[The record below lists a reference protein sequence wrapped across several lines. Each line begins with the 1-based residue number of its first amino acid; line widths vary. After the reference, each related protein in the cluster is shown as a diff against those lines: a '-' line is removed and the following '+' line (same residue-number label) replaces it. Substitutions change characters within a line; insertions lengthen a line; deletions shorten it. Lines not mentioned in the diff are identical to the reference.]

1 MSYADLSWPAAGRMQ
16 VLPAANEAHLNVMGL
31 TLRSASFSPPPVT
44 PADYLWAPMLAGVI
58 AVIVLVML
66 TGVIGVPCV
75 DGERVKTARLLNRK
89 FWSARFYASAAWTFK
104 DSGATNVA
112 ALGTAIA
119 AVLATGTTL
128 TAILP
133 NVDVN
138 PFIVMNVAC
147 GGIVAAA
154 PLFFAIANVIFSRH
168 YPMAP
173 ADATVT
179 LRAAATLTVPSG
191 ASIAVPGGAAIESAD
206 HEEIRVKAGGTIP
219 VSPGTC
225 VTIGSGTLMGLP
237 SGPAVA
243 IGAGGTLTMNAA
255 TWIAASDLV
264 PAPPPA
270 GHAGHRFRRAPQALQ
285 VPSPADKQV
294 HVADRITVTTGAVAS
309 VVGVADIHLGADTT
323 ILAPGYRGMQLKNAM
338 SITVPSNSNVI
349 AAGMRSLL
357 SAAAVTTFGIATEIG
372 VVAVLAIRYARLTGP
387 AHAAAWVIPAVAGI
401 GLIVYGAT
409 AIRAL
414 ADPTPGSSMGAG
426 SGTSFTL

>member
-1 MSYADLSWPAAGRMQ
+1 MQ
-16 VLPAANEAHLNVMGL
+16 MLPAANEAHVNVMGL
-31 TLRSASFSPPPVT
+31 TLRSGPFSPPLVT

-58 AVIVLVML
+58 AVIVLVIL

-75 DGERVKTARLLNRK
+75 DGETVRTARLLNRK

-104 DSGATNVA
+104 DSGATNVT

-154 PLFFAIANVIFSRH
+154 PLFFAIANIVFSRH

-179 LRAAATLTVPSG
+179 LTADTVLTVPSG

-206 HEEIRVKAGGTIP
+206 HEEVRVKAGGTIP
-219 VSPGTC
+219 VPPGTRI
-225 VTIGSGTLMGLP
+225 TIGSGALMGLP

-243 IGAGGTLTMNAA
+243 IGAGGTLTMSAA

-264 PAPPPA
+264 PGPPPA
-270 GHAGHRFRRAPQALQ
+270 SHAGHRFRRAPQA
-285 VPSPADKQV
+285 PPPADKQV
-294 HVADRITVTTGAVAS
+294 HAADRITVTTGAVTS
-309 VVGVADIHLGADTT
+309 VVGVADIHLGAGAT
-323 ILAPGYRGMQLKNAM
+323 ILAPGHRGMQLKNAM

-357 SAAAVTTFGIATEIG
+357 SAAAFTTFGIATEIG
-372 VVAVLAIRYARLTGP
+372 VVAVLAIRYARLTGL

>member
-1 MSYADLSWPAAGRMQ
+1 MTYADLSWPAAGRMQ
-16 VLPAANEAHLNVMGL
+16 VLPVANEAHLNVVGL
-31 TLRSASFSPPPVT
+31 TLRSAGFSPPPVT

-58 AVIVLVML
+58 AVIVLVL
-66 TGVIGVPCV
+66 LSGLIGVPCV
-75 DGERVKTARLLNRK
+75 DGQAVRTARLFDGK

-104 DSGATNVA
+104 DSGATNVT

-154 PLFFAIANVIFSRH
+154 PLFFAIANIVFSRH

-179 LRAAATLTVPSG
+179 LTADTVLTVPSG

-206 HEEIRVKAGGTIP
+206 HEEVRVKAGGTIP
-219 VSPGTC
+219 VPPGTSI
-225 VTIGSGTLMGLP
+225 TIGSGALMGLP

-243 IGAGGTLTMNAA
+243 IGAGGTLTMSAA

-264 PAPPPA
+264 PGPPPA
-270 GHAGHRFRRAPQALQ
+270 GRAGHRFRRAPQA
-285 VPSPADKQV
+285 PPPADKQV
-294 HVADRITVTTGAVAS
+294 YAADRITVTTGAVTS
-309 VVGVADIHLGADTT
+309 VVGVADIRLGAGTT
-323 ILAPGYRGMQLKNAM
+323 ILAPGQRGMQLKNAM

-357 SAAAVTTFGIATEIG
+357 SAAAFTTFGIATEIG

-387 AHAAAWVIPAVAGI
+387 ALAAAWVIPAVAGI

>member
-1 MSYADLSWPAAGRMQ
+1 MSYADLSWPAAGRLQ
-16 VLPAANEAHLNVMGL
+16 VLPAANEAHLNVIGL
-31 TLRSASFSPPPVT
+31 TLRSAAFSPPPVT

-58 AVIVLVML
+58 AVIVLVLL
-66 TGVIGVPCV
+66 TGLIGVPCV
-75 DGERVKTARLLNRK
+75 DGPAVRTARLFDGK

-104 DSGATNVA
+104 DSGATNVT

-133 NVDVN
+133 KVDVN

-179 LRAAATLTVPSG
+179 LTAAATLTVPSG
-191 ASIAVPGGAAIESAD
+191 ASIAVPGGATIGSAD

-219 VSPGTC
+219 VPPGTSI
-225 VTIGSGTLMGLP
+225 TIGSGTLMGLP
-237 SGPAVA
+237 SGQAVA
-243 IGAGGTLTMNAA
+243 IGAGGTLTMSAA
-255 TWIAASDLV
+255 TWIAAGDLV
-264 PAPPPA
+264 PGPPPS
-270 GHAGHRFRRAPQALQ
+270 GHAGHRFRRAPQA
-285 VPSPADKQV
+285 PSPADTQV
-294 HVADRITVTTGAVAS
+294 HAADRITLTTGAVAS
-309 VVGVADIHLGADTT
+309 VVGVADIHLDAGTT
-323 ILAPGYRGMQLKNAM
+323 ILAPGHRGMQLKNAM

-357 SAAAVTTFGIATEIG
+357 SAAAFTTFGIATEIG

-387 AHAAAWVIPAVAGI
+387 ALAAAWVIPAVAGI

>member
-1 MSYADLSWPAAGRMQ
+1 MQ
-16 VLPAANEAHLNVMGL
+16 VLWAAYEAHLNVIGL
-31 TLRSASFSPPPVT
+31 TLRSASFTPPPVT
-44 PADYLWAPMLAGVI
+44 PADYLWAPMLAGII
-58 AVIVLVML
+58 AVIVLVLL
-66 TGVIGVPCV
+66 TGLIGVPCV
-75 DGERVKTARLLNRK
+75 DGPAVRTAYLFDRK

-104 DSGATNVA
+104 DSGATNVT

-133 NVDVN
+133 KVDVN

-154 PLFFAIANVIFSRH
+154 PLFFAIANVVFSRH

-179 LRAAATLTVPSG
+179 LTAPAALTVPSG
-191 ASIAVPGGAAIESAD
+191 ASIAVPGGATIESAD

-219 VSPGTC
+219 VPPGTSI
-225 VTIGSGTLMGLP
+225 TIGSGTLMGLP
-237 SGPAVA
+237 SGTAVA

-255 TWIAASDLV
+255 TSIAASDLV
-264 PAPPPA
+264 PGPPPA
-270 GHAGHRFRRAPQALQ
+270 GHAVHRFRRSPQAPL
-285 VPSPADKQV
+285 PADKQV
-294 HVADRITVTTGAVAS
+294 HAADRITVTAGAVAS
-309 VVGVADIHLGADTT
+309 VVGVADIHLDAGTT
-323 ILAPGYRGMQLKNAM
+323 ILAPGHQGMQLKNAM

-357 SAAAVTTFGIATEIG
+357 SAAAFTTFGIATEIG
-372 VVAVLAIRYARLTGP
+372 LVAVLAIRYARLTGS

>member
-1 MSYADLSWPAAGRMQ
+1 VSYADLSWPAAGPMQ
-16 VLPAANEAHLNVMGL
+16 VLAAANDAHLHVMGL
-31 TLRSASFSPPPVT
+31 AQRSGSFSPPPVT
-44 PADYLWAPMLAGVI
+44 PADYLWAPVLAGVI
-58 AVIVLVML
+58 AVIVLVVL

-75 DGERVKTARLLNRK
+75 DGEVVRTARLFNRK

-104 DSGATNVA
+104 DSGATNVT

-133 NVDVN
+133 KVDVN

-154 PLFFAIANVIFSRH
+154 PLFFAIANIVFSRH

-179 LRAAATLTVPSG
+179 LTAPAALTVPSG
-191 ASIAVPGGAAIESAD
+191 ASIAVPGGAAIEGAG

-219 VSPGTC
+219 VPPGTSI
-225 VTIGSGTLMGLP
+225 TIGSGTLMGLP
-237 SGPAVA
+237 SGTAVA

-255 TWIAASDLV
+255 TRIAASDLV
-264 PAPPPA
+264 PGPAPA
-270 GHAGHRFRRAPQALQ
+270 GRAGHRFRRAPQA
-285 VPSPADKQV
+285 PPPPADTQV
-294 HVADRITVTTGAVAS
+294 HAADRITVTTGAVAS
-309 VVGVADIHLGADTT
+309 VVGVADIHLDAGTT
-323 ILAPGYRGMQLKNAM
+323 ILAPGHRGMQLKNAI

-357 SAAAVTTFGIATEIG
+357 SAAAVTTFGIAMEIG
-372 VVAVLAIRYARLTGP
+372 LIAVLAIRYARLTGP

>member
-16 VLPAANEAHLNVMGL
+16 VLPAANEGHLKVMGL

-44 PADYLWAPMLAGVI
+44 PADYLWAPILAGAI
-58 AVIVLVML
+58 AVIVLVIL

-75 DGERVKTARLLNRK
+75 DGPNVRTAYLFDPK

-133 NVDVN
+133 SVDVN

-154 PLFFAIANVIFSRH
+154 PLFFAIANIVFSRH

-179 LRAAATLTVPSG
+179 LRADTVLTVPSG
-191 ASIAVPGGAAIESAD
+191 ASIAVPGGAAIEGAD
-206 HEEIRVKAGGTIP
+206 HEEARVKAGGTIP
-219 VSPGTC
+219 VPPGTRI
-225 VTIGSGTLMGLP
+225 TIGSGTLMGLP

-264 PAPPPA
+264 PGPPPA
-270 GHAGHRFRRAPQALQ
+270 GHAGHRFRRAPQA
-285 VPSPADKQV
+285 PPPADRQV
-294 HVADRITVTTGAVAS
+294 HAADRITVTTGAVVS
-309 VVGVADIHLGADTT
+309 VVGVADIRLDAGTT
-323 ILAPGYRGMQLKNAM
+323 ILAPGHRGMQLKNAM

-372 VVAVLAIRYARLTGP
+372 VVAVLAIRYARLTGV